1 MENSIK
7 ADTRNCKAAFINC
20 SQTED
25 EALEYMIKCYTS
37 KTQVQKNIQ
46 ELLQIKD
53 AATKLKT
60 AQEAVVS
67 SSKQANGNKRQKR
80 QKNSEVV
87 FCQTITNS
95 MIILMIIRLSLVQP
109 TSRRWRLW
117 TSSTCP
123 AA

>member
-1 MENSIK
+1 MVSAKDLENSIK
-7 ADTRNCKAAFINC
+7 TDTRQCKAAFINC

-60 AQEAVVS
+60 AQEAVVD
-67 SSKQANGNKRQKR
+67 SSKQANSNSRQKR
-80 QKNSEVV
+80 QKNSDIV
-87 FCQTITNS
+87 
-95 MIILMIIRLSLVQP
+95 
-109 TSRRWRLW
+109 
-117 TSSTCP
+117 TC
-123 AA
+123 AE

>member
-1 MENSIK
+1 
-7 ADTRNCKAAFINC
+7 
-20 SQTED
+20 
-25 EALEYMIKCYTS
+25 MIKCYTS

-80 QKNSEVV
+80 QKNSEVG
-87 FCQTITNS
+87 FGQTITYS
-95 MIILMIIRLSLVQP
+95 MIILTTEMIIRLSLVQP